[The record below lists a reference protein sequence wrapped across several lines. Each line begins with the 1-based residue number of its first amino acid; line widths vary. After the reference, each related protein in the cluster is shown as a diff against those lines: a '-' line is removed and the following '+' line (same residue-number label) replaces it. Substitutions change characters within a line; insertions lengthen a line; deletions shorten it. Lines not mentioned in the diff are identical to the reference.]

1 LLFSVFSRSTH
12 VYLLLNQTSGLPTAY
27 YQLAFAFLHMN
38 VLVTGGAGYIGS
50 IVVEQLI
57 ANGHLAVAY
66 DDLSRGHRAAI
77 AEEAILIE
85 GNLTERDKLIRAC
98 ERHNV
103 EAVIHLAASSQV
115 GESIRNP
122 HLYFTNN
129 VSAGTALLDAMLSAG
144 IKRIVFSSTAAVYGE
159 PETIPITEEMPPRPS
174 NPYGESKLAFERM
187 LRWYE
192 EAYQLRYVSLRY
204 FNAAGASERFGEDHD
219 PETHLIPNVL
229 RTASGKMS
237 HVDIFG
243 EDYDTPDGTC
253 VRDYIH
259 VIDLANAHILAL
271 GVTERVSEVYNLG
284 YGNGYSVAE
293 VVEMA
298 RQVTGRWISTEAA
311 PRRAGDPPVLIANP
325 DKIMR
330 DLGWSPRHSE
340 LDRIIQSAWRWHQAH
355 PEGYRK

>member
-1 LLFSVFSRSTH
+1 V
-12 VYLLLNQTSGLPTAY
+12 
-27 YQLAFAFLHMN
+27 N

-57 ANGHLAVAY
+57 ANGHRAVVY
-66 DDLSRGHRAAI
+66 DDLSRGHRAATV
-77 AEEAILIE
+77 EDSILIE

-159 PETIPITEEMPPRPS
+159 PETIPVTEEMAPRPS

-229 RTASGKMS
+229 RAASGKVS

-271 GVTERVSEVYNLG
+271 GVTERRSEVYNLG

-311 PRRAGDPPVLIANP
+311 PRRPGDPPVLIANP

-340 LDRIIQSAWRWHQAH
+340 LDRIIESAWRWHQAH
-355 PEGYRK
+355 PEGYGK

>member
-1 LLFSVFSRSTH
+1 VNL
-12 VYLLLNQTSGLPTAY
+12 
-27 YQLAFAFLHMN
+27 
-38 VLVTGGAGYIGS
+38 LVTGGAGYIGS

-57 ANGHLAVAY
+57 VDGHLAIVY
-66 DDLSRGHRAAI
+66 DDLSRGHRAAV

-85 GNLTERDKLIRAC
+85 GSLMERDKLIRAL
-98 ERHNV
+98 ERHKV

-122 HLYFTNN
+122 HPYFTNN

-144 IKRIVFSSTAAVYGE
+144 IKRIVLSSTAAVYGE
-159 PETIPITEEMPPRPS
+159 PETIPITEETPPRPS

-229 RTASGKMS
+229 RAASGKVS

-243 EDYDTPDGTC
+243 EDYNTPDGTC

-259 VIDLANAHILAL
+259 VRDLANAHILAL
-271 GVTERVSEVYNLG
+271 GVTEKRSEVYNLG

-325 DKIMR
+325 DRIMR
-330 DLGWSPRHSE
+330 DLGWSPRYSE
-340 LDRIIQSAWRWHQAH
+340 LDCIIESAWRWQQAH
-355 PEGYRK
+355 PGGYGK